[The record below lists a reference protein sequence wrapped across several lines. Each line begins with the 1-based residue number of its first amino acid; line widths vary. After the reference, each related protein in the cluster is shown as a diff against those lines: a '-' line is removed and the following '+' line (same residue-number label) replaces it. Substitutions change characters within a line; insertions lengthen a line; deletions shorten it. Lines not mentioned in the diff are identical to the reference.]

1 MDARTCIQKLRLI
14 ASVVAATVD
23 ASGSPQV
30 RTIGVMH
37 AEGEEL
43 YFLTARGK
51 PFYRELI
58 ATKKVQ
64 LLGLSRFK
72 EMIRFDGAPE
82 RLPQEEQD
90 FWREEIF
97 AENPCMDNVY
107 PGASRSI
114 LDIFRLRRGVI
125 EYFDLGV
132 HPIFRET
139 YELGGAAA
147 KPKGYETGD
156 SCSGCGICRLGSV
169 TTSGSAFGRLGS
181 VATSSAVSRLRVA
194 RRGVFLGCVVSRLG
208 AFLTATTSHCE
219 ERNRESKENVLEH
232 VSNPPNYAGVSRR
245 RPTCG

>member
-14 ASVVAATVD
+14 ASVAAATVD

-82 RLPQEEQD
+82 LLPPEEQD
-90 FWREEIF
+90 LWREKIF
-97 AENPCMDNVY
+97 AENPCMANVY

-139 YELGGAAA
+139 YELGGATA

-156 SCSGCGICRLGSV
+156 SCSGCGICAASCPQGCIEAGAPYRIQKEHCLHCGLCREKCPAGAILRLGD
-169 TTSGSAFGRLGS
+169 
-181 VATSSAVSRLRVA
+181 
-194 RRGVFLGCVVSRLG
+194 
-208 AFLTATTSHCE
+208 
-219 ERNRESKENVLEH
+219 
-232 VSNPPNYAGVSRR
+232 
-245 RPTCG
+245 